1 MDSVSPMF
9 CILLLI
15 SSTLSS
21 SVVPSREEKFR
32 AKEKEQMA
40 SSIQSPRLLDLI
52 IRDYTVKLFDEGSFN
67 TGVLSK
73 VHLPANLSGI
83 EVETVRFRCGSL
95 RRYGGRVDEFHI
107 GKGVTINPFVERVI
121 LIKQE
126 LGLNW
131 SSIYYSTY
139 NLDGYVLVTPI
150 LGLLAY
156 NGGND
161 DQNASTPNPFGL
173 DIVASE
179 IPIRIYFTN
188 VTRLKGISG
197 KMPYCAYF
205 EGQGKVTLASMVAPN
220 VCEAKKLGHLGLV
233 IKDTGLSDAPNQYT
247 KKMSRWKVALVSSIG
262 AALGAFLLGLL
273 LIAMFV
279 KAKKRSKL
287 EEMVRRAYEEEALQ
301 VSMVGHT
308 QKTIKRPLVDHY
320 I

>member
-1 MDSVSPMF
+1 MGSVSALF
-9 CILLLI
+9 FILLVT
-15 SSTLSS
+15 SSTVSS
-21 SVVPSREEKFR
+21 SMLPSREEIFI
-32 AKEKEQMA
+32 AKEEDQTA
-40 SSIQSPRLLDLI
+40 ISVQSPRLLDLI
-52 IRDYTVKLFDEGSFN
+52 IRDYTIKLFGKGNFK

-83 EVETVRFRCGSL
+83 EAETVRFRCGSL

-107 GKGVTINPFVERVI
+107 GRGVTINPFVERVI

-126 LGLNW
+126 LGVNW
-131 SSIYYSTY
+131 SSIYYNTY
-139 NLDGYVLVTPI
+139 NIDGYVLITPI

-161 DQNASTPNPFGL
+161 GHNVSTPDPFEL
-173 DIVASE
+173 EIVANE

-188 VTRLKGISG
+188 VTRVKGISG

-205 EGQGKVTLASMVAPN
+205 EGQGTVTLASMVAPN

-233 IKDTGLSDAPNQYT
+233 IEDNGLLDSPDQYT
-247 KKMSRWKVALVSSIG
+247 KKMSRRKVALVSSIG

-279 KAKKRSKL
+279 QAKKRSKL

-301 VSMVGHT
+301 VSMVGHV
-308 QKTIKRPLVDHY
+308 RPPPPCN
-320 I
+320 